1 MSVNYHI
8 IPLFAFANA
17 GVNLQG
23 MNLMSLFSGVGLA
36 VFLGLLI
43 GKFCGV
49 FSFTWLGIKL
59 GIIQMP
65 ENANWKSFA
74 SICMLCGIGFTVSMF
89 MAALSYPSAEHA
101 DLLNDAKLGILCG
114 TIASAIVGCLMLN
127 KFLPKEKLN

>member
-1 MSVNYHI
+1 MS
-8 IPLFAFANA
+8 A
-17 GVNLQG
+17 
-23 MNLMSLFSGVGLA
+23 MSLFSGVGLA

-49 FSFTWLGIKL
+49 LSFTWVGIRL

-65 ENANWKSFA
+65 QGANWKSFA

-89 MAALSYPSAEHA
+89 MAALSYPSAEHV

-114 TIASAIVGCLMLN
+114 SVASALIGLLMLN
-127 KFLPKEKLN
+127 KFLPTEEALANQVAQGQTETSSQS